1 MSHFKIY
8 IQSNVIYLKISKD
21 FRYTWLADQSKTTY
35 KTACLDFLLTYIN
48 VQCQSLA
55 ACYICNITIK
65 LLKNKVI
72 F

>member
-21 FRYTWLADQSKTTY
+21 FRYIHADQSKTTY

-48 VQCQSLA
+48 VQCESLA

-65 LLKNKVI
+65 LLKNQDI
-72 F
+72 I

>member
-21 FRYTWLADQSKTTY
+21 FIDIHADQSKTTY

-65 LLKNKVI
+65 LLKNQDMI
-72 F
+72 